1 MMLSAEAELPL
12 RRVTFPPHL
21 DHAWA
26 FTTSAVHARP
36 FLLRPNGSIVPQA
49 ACLEQVEENV
59 TALFPAEDTTW
70 TDSHG
75 VTVAELERCVARGLA
90 VTASQRSGNVER
102 RTDRLLVNSP
112 LPVERLQTLLS
123 TAAFS
128 LTPCIRD
135 SAARHT
141 SGPYVIDDIGAGG
154 RTVNLRRRRGSKSQ
168 GVDSI
173 SIISTESVDEGEA
186 MFRRGELDLTR
197 VLGGRPFRRDGY
209 LNRSV
214 DLVMGLRFAQGSTVS
229 QGFAASLDPL
239 ELAAVTGGTYT
250 ELPAA
255 HTTMTGNG
263 GFGTIT
269 IQYTDFHPN
278 KTVAT
283 NIKQQLSRQSI
294 SCHLHSVDYN
304 EYLRGDA
311 PLHGA
316 QLEIIDTAFGVGH
329 GFVPL
334 LRAVSTLSSSGR
346 IRVDRPVV
354 NARAE
359 VDWEQIQWGEE

>member
-36 FLLRPNGSIVPQA
+36 FLLRPNGSIVPQG

-70 TDSHG
+70 TDGHR

-102 RTDRLLVNSP
+102 QTDRLLVNSP
-112 LPVERLQTLLS
+112 LPVERLQTLLA

-135 SAARHT
+135 SATRHT

-197 VLGGRPFRRDGY
+197 VLGGRPFRRDKD

-214 DLVMGLRFAQGSTVS
+214 DLVMGLRFARGSTVS

>member
-1 MMLSAEAELPL
+1 
-12 RRVTFPPHL
+12 
-21 DHAWA
+21 
-26 FTTSAVHARP
+26 
-36 FLLRPNGSIVPQA
+36 
-49 ACLEQVEENV
+49 
-59 TALFPAEDTTW
+59 
-70 TDSHG
+70 
-75 VTVAELERCVARGLA
+75 
-90 VTASQRSGNVER
+90 
-102 RTDRLLVNSP
+102 
-112 LPVERLQTLLS
+112 
-123 TAAFS
+123 
-128 LTPCIRD
+128 
-135 SAARHT
+135 
-141 SGPYVIDDIGAGG
+141 
-154 RTVNLRRRRGSKSQ
+154 
-168 GVDSI
+168 VDSI

-197 VLGGRPFRRDGY
+197 VLGGRPFRRDKD

-214 DLVMGLRFAQGSTVS
+214 DLVMGLRFARGSTVS